1 MPPELKEENGVPSET
16 DGAGEAETEP
26 CENCGRPMVMKRGR
40 FGPFLACSGYPE
52 CKTIRK
58 PSKAE
63 TAAARVAPQPTNEV
77 CEKCGNP
84 MVIREGRYGRFL
96 SCSTY
101 PACKSLKPIPIGVNC
116 PQCGSPLS
124 ERRTKRGRV
133 FYGCTA
139 YPKCSFAIWDRPI
152 GEPCPKCGGA
162 FLVEKRL
169 KGGEVSIRCVADGCG
184 YVREADK
191 AAEAKA

>member
-1 MPPELKEENGVPSET
+1 
-16 DGAGEAETEP
+16 
-26 CENCGRPMVMKRGR
+26 MVMKRGR

-63 TAAARVAPQPTNEV
+63 TAGARVAPQPTNEV

-101 PACKSLKPIPIGVNC
+101 PACKSLKPISIGVNC

-139 YPKCSFAIWDRPI
+139 YPKCSFAIWDHPI
-152 GEPCPKCGGA
+152 GEPCPKCGAA

-169 KGGEVSIRCVADGCG
+169 KGGEVSIRCVAEGCG